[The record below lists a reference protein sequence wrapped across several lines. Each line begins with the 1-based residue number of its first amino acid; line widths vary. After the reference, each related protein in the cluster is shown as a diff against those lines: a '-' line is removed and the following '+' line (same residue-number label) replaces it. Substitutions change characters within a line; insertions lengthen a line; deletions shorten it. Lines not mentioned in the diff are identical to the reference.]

1 MRVRRV
7 GYPCA
12 VVRFPAAVT
21 KLAQDS
27 PASVEQVQADA
38 SAYFRVL
45 LAPGQNVFDPNSPGI
60 LPRASE
66 VALEV
71 QAGQFARREIT
82 RDSGIC

>member
-1 MRVRRV
+1 VRVRRV

-27 PASVEQVQADA
+27 PAGVDQVQAGA
-38 SAYFRVL
+38 SGYFRVVL
-45 LAPGQNVFDPNSPGI
+45 VPGQYILDPNSRGI

-71 QAGQFARREIT
+71 QAQQFARREIT
-82 RDSGIC
+82 RDSGIR